1 MDVKSTNR
9 YSSFCSSL
17 DGLQKAR
24 LRDCEDE
31 FVLSGTVQKY
41 NLTFDIAWKVMK
53 DILVKYHG
61 IQSFATGSPRET
73 LRTAHSIGLIDDD
86 IWMNMLE
93 DRNNLAHDYNGALAK
108 ECFQEIIG
116 PYTDTFTVFKNNAQK
131 YFANQRPN
139 ASRTVLC

>member
-9 YSSFCSSL
+9 FHSFRSSL

-24 LRDCEDE
+24 LRDGEDE

-41 NLTFDIAWKVMK
+41 NLTFDISWKVMK

-73 LRTAHSIGLIDDD
+73 LKTAQSAGLIDDD

-93 DRNNLAHDYNGALAK
+93 DRNNLAHDYNGSLAK
-108 ECFQEIIG
+108 ECFPEIIG
-116 PYTDTFTVFKNNAQK
+116 SYTDAFTAFRDNAQT
-131 YFANQRPN
+131 YFAD
-139 ASRTVLC
+139 